1 MNTAYRIFMIGPA
14 ALLLSFFFAC
24 ATTSSIERK
33 HPVEVSTR
41 PICSDCHDD
50 WRSSMDHSAE
60 YINRHKYD
68 AAQQHQTCEICH
80 TESFCADC
88 HAHKEEIK
96 SSDKY
101 INQPDRSLSM
111 PHPGDYISQHR
122 IDGKINAASCFPCH
136 GRQNNARCIVCHR

>member
-1 MNTAYRIFMIGPA
+1 MNITFRILMIGQA
-14 ALLLSFFFAC
+14 TALIALLVSC
-24 ATTSSIERK
+24 ATSSSMEIK

-60 YINRHKYD
+60 YIERHKFD

-96 SSDKY
+96 PSDKY
-101 INQPDRSLSM
+101 KNQPDRSM

-136 GRQNNARCIVCHR
+136 GRQSNARCIVCHR